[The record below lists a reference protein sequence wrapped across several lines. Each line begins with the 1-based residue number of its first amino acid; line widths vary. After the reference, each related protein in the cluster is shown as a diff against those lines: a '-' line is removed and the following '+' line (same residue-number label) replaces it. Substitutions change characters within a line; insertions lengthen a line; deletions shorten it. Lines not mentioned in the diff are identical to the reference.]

1 MRRVEISHDYE
12 SGRLNLP
19 FVGHCTF
26 GKQPACLDWNSID
39 ADAAILGI
47 PFDMGTQYR
56 AGARFGPRAIRE
68 ASTLFSFGHSG
79 AYDHE
84 DDVVYLP
91 RDQVRIVDV
100 GDADIVHTDTM
111 TSLANAEKAVR
122 AILRAGAL
130 PVSLGGDH
138 SVHAACIKAFD
149 DQPPVHI
156 VHFDAHLDF
165 VDQRHGVRYG
175 HGNPLRR
182 ASEFPHVT
190 GITHLGIRGVSSSN
204 KSDYDATRSF
214 GSKILSV
221 RQIRALGTAG
231 TLEQIPSGVRY
242 YVTIDIDGFDPSIAP
257 GTGTPSHGGF
267 LYYEVVELLQGLAR
281 QGDVVG
287 VDLVEVAPDYDHS
300 GTTAFLAAR
309 VLLDLLG
316 FVFHE
321 RAARRRGQ

>member
-1 MRRVEISHDYE
+1 VVEKKAEHGYE
-12 SGRLNLP
+12 TGRLNLP

-26 GKQPACLDWNSID
+26 GKQPPCLDWNAIN
-39 ADAAILGI
+39 ADVAVVGI
-47 PFDMGTQYR
+47 PYDMGTQYR

-68 ASTLFSFGHSG
+68 ASTLFSFGHNG

-84 DDVVYLP
+84 DDVVYLSGGK
-91 RDQVRIVDV
+91 VRIVDV

-111 TSLANAEKAVR
+111 LSLGNAEAAVR
-122 AILRAGAL
+122 AILKAGAL
-130 PVSLGGDH
+130 PVALGGDH

-149 DQPPVHI
+149 AEPPVHI

-175 HGNPLRR
+175 HGSPLRR
-182 ASEFPHVT
+182 ASEMKHVH

-204 KSDYDATRSF
+204 KSDYDAARAF

-221 RQIRALGTAG
+221 RQIRRLGTDA
-231 TLEQIPSGVRY
+231 TLEEIPVFPRY

-267 LYYEVVELLQGLAR
+267 TYYEVVELLKGLAKR
-281 QGDVVG
+281 GDVVG
-287 VDLVEVAPDYDHS
+287 VDLVEVAPDYDHA

-309 VLLDLLG
+309 VLLDFLG
-316 FVFHE
+316 FIFHE
-321 RAARRRGQ
+321 RLKRGAS